1 MNIIPNHELI
11 KKIDICV
18 AACNF
23 CASACLK
30 EDNVKMMTACIALD
44 LDCADICKTTGI
56 LLARDSQHA
65 KHLLK
70 ECVEICE
77 ACAAECGRHEND
89 HCQACAKACR
99 ECAEAC
105 KAAA

>member
-1 MNIIPNHELI
+1 MDIIPNHELI

-18 AACNF
+18 AACNY

-30 EDNVKMMTACIALD
+30 EDDVKMMSKCIALD
-44 LDCADICKTTGI
+44 MDCAEICRTTGI
-56 LLARDSQHA
+56 LLARDSEHGKYMLQ
-65 KHLLK
+65 
-70 ECVEICE
+70 ECAEICE
-77 ACAAECGRHEND
+77 ACAEECGKHQHD

-99 ECAEAC
+99 ECAAAC

>member
-1 MNIIPNHELI
+1 MEIIPNHETV

-23 CASACLK
+23 CAAACLK
-30 EDNVKMMTACIALD
+30 EDDVKMMAKCISLD
-44 LDCADICKTTGI
+44 MDCAEVCRTTGI
-56 LLARDSQHA
+56 LLARNSAHG
-65 KHLLK
+65 KHMLK
-70 ECVEICE
+70 ECIELCE
-77 ACAAECGRHEND
+77 ACAEECGNHKSD

-105 KAAA
+105 KMVA

>member
-1 MNIIPNHELI
+1 MEIIPNHETV

-23 CASACLK
+23 CAAACLK
-30 EDNVKMMTACIALD
+30 EEDVKMMAKCISLD
-44 LDCADICKTTGI
+44 MDCAEVCRTTGI
-56 LLARDSQHA
+56 LLARDSAHG
-65 KHLLK
+65 KHMLK
-70 ECVEICE
+70 ECIELCE
-77 ACAAECGRHEND
+77 ACAAECGKHKFD

-105 KAAA
+105 KMVA